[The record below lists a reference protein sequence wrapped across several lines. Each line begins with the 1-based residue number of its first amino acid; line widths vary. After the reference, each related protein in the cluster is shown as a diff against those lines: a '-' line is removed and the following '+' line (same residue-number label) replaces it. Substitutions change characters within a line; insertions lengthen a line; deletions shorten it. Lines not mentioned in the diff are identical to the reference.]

1 MKLFNTSFLIIA
13 LLSTLLSACGGGKS
27 NYDFNNTNHEE
38 PATLPHGPVF
48 DLISEEKTLPMPN
61 DLAFSYGA
69 DGTINIPNDKNKDGI
84 PDNPVIAAINELDGA
99 STSNPMIVNFGM
111 PLDPTSL
118 VVEDTIRI
126 FEVTRAGPAVTG
138 VVREVTAAEIIVKI
152 VGENAD
158 TLAIIPFPPL
168 KESASY
174 EVVLTTGIKDTA
186 GKPAET
192 SSVYNIVRSTSGPLA
207 GPFALLEPVRQHINN
222 LELIAQSQG
231 VDVNTIVLSWAFS
244 TQSTTAVLNAVAAD
258 ATANTLVMV
267 PVPAAPSLILNTSHV
282 APSNINYEGLAFTGA
297 ADIHIGTLDVPYYL
311 EAPSAQNPIA
321 PLTGYWK
328 GVGGSSLTRYNTTP
342 IATQTLTIPVMM
354 TVPNASSGQT
364 KPQNGWPIVIYQHGI
379 TRYRTDMLI
388 YADSLAK
395 AGFALIAIDLPLHGV
410 PKFLADGSPNPFHA
424 AHTPF
429 PTDVEPSFDVDYI
442 NNTTQAPGPDGI
454 IDPSGK
460 HYINLQSLLTSR
472 DNTRQGVSN
481 LLVLRRSLGSI
492 AGIDTSKVSFI
503 AHSLGGVVGVPYLGV
518 EDKVTPS
525 ALITT
530 GASITTIIR
539 DSATFGPAVKGAFL
553 AGDPTRTEADYATF
567 LQGAQWVLDS
577 SDPVNFAMDAAAKH
591 SIYMTEVIG
600 DGGIHIADTTVP
612 NSSTEILAALLQ
624 AKPASAVSNLVA
636 IGVPRV
642 IRFTQGDHSSILNP
656 TDDVPAGVD
665 SYINVFEEMH
675 SQLSSFITSGGTK
688 IDIADFG
695 IILQ

>member
-1 MKLFNTSFLIIA
+1 MKLFNTSFLTIA
-13 LLSTLLSACGGGKS
+13 LLSTLLTACGGGKS
-27 NYDFNNTNHEE
+27 NYDFDNTDHEE
-38 PATLPHGPVF
+38 SAALPHGPVF
-48 DLISEEKTLPMPN
+48 DPAGGNIPMPN
-61 DLAFSYGA
+61 DLAFNYGA
-69 DGTINIPNDKNKDGI
+69 DGTINIPNDKNEDGI
-84 PDNPVIAAINELDGA
+84 PDNPVITAINELDGA

-111 PLDPTSL
+111 PLDPASL
-118 VVEDTIRI
+118 VVGDTIRI
-126 FEVTRAGPAVTG
+126 FEVTRSGPAITG
-138 VVREVTAAEIIVKI
+138 VVREVTAAEIIVKV

-158 TLAIIPFPPL
+158 TLAIVPFPPL

-192 SSVYNIVRSTSGPLA
+192 SSVYNIVRSTSGPLTGA
-207 GPFALLEPVRQHINN
+207 FAPLEPVRQHINN

-231 VDVNTIVLSWAFS
+231 VDVDTIVLSWAFG
-244 TQSTTAVLNAVAAD
+244 TQSTTAILNAVAAD
-258 ATANTLVMV
+258 ATANTLVMAPV
-267 PVPAAPSLILNTSHV
+267 PVAPGVTLNTSHV
-282 APSNINYEGLAFTGA
+282 APSSIDYAGLAFTGA
-297 ADIHIGTLDVPYYL
+297 ADIHIGTLNVPYYL

-354 TVPNASSGQT
+354 TVPNANSGRV
-364 KPQNGWPIVIYQHGI
+364 KPAAGWPIVMYQHGI

-395 AGFALIAIDLPLHGV
+395 AGFALIAMDLPLHGV

-429 PTDVEPSFDVDYI
+429 PTDVEPSFDVDYM
-442 NNTTQAPGPDGI
+442 NNATQAPGSDGI

-472 DNTRQGVSN
+472 DNNRQGVSN

-492 AGIDTSKVSFI
+492 ADIDTSKVSFI

-530 GASITTIIR
+530 GASITTIIK
-539 DSATFGPAVKGAFL
+539 DSATFGPIVKGGFL
-553 AGDPTRTEADYATF
+553 ADDPTRTEAVYIAF

-577 SDPVNFAMDAAAKH
+577 SDPINFAMDAAATH
-591 SIYMTEVIG
+591 PIYMTEIIG
-600 DGGIHIADTTVP
+600 DGATHSFDTTVP
-612 NSSTEILAALLQ
+612 NSSTEMLAALLQ
-624 AKPASAVSNLVA
+624 AQPASAVSNPVA
-636 IGVPRV
+636 IGAPKI
-642 IRFTQGDHSSILNP
+642 IRFVQGDHSSILDP
-656 TDDVPAGVD
+656 TDDVPAGVT

-675 SQLSSFITSGGTK
+675 SQVSSFMTSGGTK
-688 IDIADFG
+688 VDISDFG
-695 IILQ
+695 IILP

>member
-1 MKLFNTSFLIIA
+1 MKLTHISLLTTVLLSA
-13 LLSTLLSACGGGKS
+13 LLTACGGGKS
-27 NYDFNNTNHEE
+27 NYNFDNTDHEE

-48 DLISEEKTLPMPN
+48 DPAGGNIPMPN
-61 DLAFSYGA
+61 DLAFNYGA
-69 DGTINIPNDKNKDGI
+69 DGTINIANDKNGDGI

-99 STSNPMIVNFGM
+99 STSNPIIVNFGM
-111 PLDPTSL
+111 PLDPASL
-118 VVEDTIRI
+118 VVGDSIRI

-138 VVREVTAAEIIVKI
+138 VIREVTAAEIIVNVI
-152 VGENAD
+152 GENAE
-158 TLAIIPFPPL
+158 TLEIIPFPPL

-174 EVVLTTGIKDTA
+174 EVVLTTDIKDTA
-186 GKPAET
+186 GEPAQT
-192 SSVYNIVRSTSGPLA
+192 SSVYNIVRSTNGPLT
-207 GPFALLEPVRQHINN
+207 GALAPLEPVRQHINN

-231 VDVNTIVLSWAFS
+231 VDVNTIVLSWAFG

-258 ATANTLVMV
+258 ATANTLVMAPV
-267 PVPAAPSLILNTSHV
+267 PVAPGLTLNTSHV
-282 APSNINYEGLAFTGA
+282 APSDINYEGLAFTGT

-311 EAPSAQNPIA
+311 EAPSTQNPIA

-328 GVGGSSLTRYNTTP
+328 GIGGSSLTRYNTTP

-354 TVPNASSGQT
+354 TVPNANSGRV
-364 KPQNGWPIVIYQHGI
+364 KPAAGWPIVMYQHGI

-395 AGFALIAIDLPLHGV
+395 AGFALIAMDLPLHGV

-442 NNTTQAPGPDGI
+442 NNVTQAPGPDGT
-454 IDPSGK
+454 IDSSGA
-460 HYINLQSLLTSR
+460 HYINLKSLLTAR

-481 LLVLRRSLGSI
+481 LLVLRRSLGGISD
-492 AGIDTSKVSFI
+492 IDTSKVSFI

-518 EDKVTPS
+518 ESMATPS

-530 GASITTIIR
+530 GASITTIIK
-539 DSATFGPAVKGAFL
+539 DSATFGPVVKGGFL
-553 AGDPTRTEADYATF
+553 AGDSTRTEADYVAF

-577 SDPVNFAMDAAAKH
+577 SDPVNFAMDAAATH
-591 SIYMTEVIG
+591 PIYMTEVIG
-600 DGGIHIADTTVP
+600 DGATHSVDTTVP

-624 AKPASAVSNLVA
+624 AQPAATASNSVV
-636 IGVPRV
+636 IGAPRI
-642 IRFTQGDHSSILNP
+642 IRFTQGDHSSILDP
-656 TDDVPAGVD
+656 TDDVPAGVA

-675 SQLSSFITSGGTK
+675 SELSSFMTSSGTK
-688 IDIADFG
+688 VDISDFG
-695 IILQ
+695 IILP